1 MRYLGAD
8 EGAEMSGIGYLGE
21 VAQGPDGRLY
31 QYVETVDGLGNPIG
45 IWKRLRKIGQ
55 RAISRALPI
64 AQRLAPFVPGVG
76 PAAALAISRATP
88 YLRQAGLVGVD
99 GLGALYQAPDG
110 ALYRMDG
117 MGQDDVLQGYLAE
130 DELQGFN
137 ADDELQGFA
146 AEDELQGFAAE
157 DELDGL
163 GADDELDGLDADDEL
178 SGFAQDPEL
187 QGVAQPDDLQGI
199 DEGEDMAGVS
209 ADDELSGFAQDP
221 ELQGL
226 EQGYVR
232 QPGMSAY
239 VPPQAPATRW
249 FVDPAQPPSLWKPL
263 W

>member
-8 EGAEMSGIGYLGE
+8 EGAEMSGIGYFGE

-31 QYVETVDGLGNPIG
+31 QYVETVDGLGNPVG
-45 IWKRLRKIGQ
+45 IWRRLRKLGK
-55 RAISRALPI
+55 RVISRALPI

-76 PAAALAISRATP
+76 PAAAVAISRATP

-117 MGQDDVLQGYLAE
+117 MGQEDVLHGYLAE
-130 DELQGFN
+130 D
-137 ADDELQGFA
+137 DLQGFA

-163 GADDELDGLDADDEL
+163 AADDELDGLDADDEL
-178 SGFAQDPEL
+178 SGPDTGDDLPGLAQEEL
-187 QGVAQPDDLQGI
+187 QGM
-199 DEGEDMAGVS
+199 DEGEDMAGMS
-209 ADDELSGFAQDP
+209 ADDELSGFAQDA

-226 EQGYVR
+226 DQGYVR